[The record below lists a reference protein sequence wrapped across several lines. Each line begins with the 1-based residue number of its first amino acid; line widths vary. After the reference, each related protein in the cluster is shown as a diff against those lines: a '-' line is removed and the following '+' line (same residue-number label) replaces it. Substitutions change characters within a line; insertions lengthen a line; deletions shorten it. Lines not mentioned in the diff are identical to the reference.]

1 MWSSGKSYF
10 CTPLIIGVDID
21 ALLLWLEFYWKS
33 KWLKTVLLFS
43 FCWYNYKKSKKQ
55 RNLHLLIAVL
65 LSFLIKLS
73 VSGCTNKKLWYATF
87 GIHTYFLQE
96 WTNFLDFWNGKY
108 SKLFQYKFP
117 KSYLPNPM
125 HRRQV
130 ITFRR

>member
-73 VSGCTNKKLWYATF
+73 VSGSTNKKLWCTTF
-87 GIHTYFLQE
+87 GIHTYFYKNGLTF
-96 WTNFLDFWNGKY
+96 WTFGTANILNFSDI
-108 SKLFQYKFP
+108 SFP
-117 KSYLPNPM
+117 K
-125 HRRQV
+125 V
-130 ITFRR
+130 TFPTQCIEGRS